1 VTLSPAEIDQLRAA
15 LEELIAELTHALAE
29 TAEAAR
35 PVALDQPA
43 IGRVSRIDAIQQ
55 QKMTEANRASQQ
67 ARLQLA
73 RAALHRLREEEYG
86 DCMACGEA
94 IGRERLFARP
104 DSLYCLECQ
113 ESRER
118 R

>member
-1 VTLSPAEIDQLRAA
+1 MALSPAELDSLRAA
-15 LEELIAELTHALAE
+15 LEALIEELTRALAE

-55 QKMTEANRASQQ
+55 QKMTEANRASQR

-73 RAALHRLREEEYG
+73 RAALHRLSEGEYG

-113 ESRER
+113 GARER

>member
-1 VTLSPAEIDQLRAA
+1 MTLSPADIDPLRAA
-15 LEELIAELTHALAE
+15 LDDLIEELTRSLAG

-73 RAALHRLREEEYG
+73 RAALHRLREDEYG

-94 IGRERLFARP
+94 ISRERLFARP

-113 ESRER
+113 DSRER